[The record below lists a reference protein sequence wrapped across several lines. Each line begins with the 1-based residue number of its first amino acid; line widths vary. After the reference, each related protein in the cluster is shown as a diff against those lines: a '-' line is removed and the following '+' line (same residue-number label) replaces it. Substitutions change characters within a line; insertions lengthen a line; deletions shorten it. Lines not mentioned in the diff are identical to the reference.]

1 MTRPP
6 RRRARRNPARQ
17 AKRAAVPRPKPDAAA
32 PQAAQPQATQC
43 YEIETLS
50 GLEGIARREISQ
62 RLGKR
67 ARFDGDASGGRIPLR
82 YAGGIRDFDSLAT
95 AVAVHQ
101 VLDFAIPRPKALLG
115 QQHLTRL
122 LAACRVVLDAHPP
135 GSFGAFRIGAA
146 GARSAVYQRLR
157 REIGAATGLDA
168 SEDAAHLQIAVR
180 RAPNGWQALIRTTPM
195 PLSARAWRARDM
207 PGALNAAI
215 AAAMVSLLPARPT
228 DRMLNLCCG
237 SGTLMIERLLFA
249 PAASATGVDISG
261 DALAFAQA
269 NLRAARRRAA
279 LIRADCA
286 ALPLPD
292 ASADMIMADLPYGML
307 QGGGGIAALYRTT
320 LAEAGRVAAPGASFA
335 LITTRERALLS
346 ALADAR
352 MWTPR
357 RSLTVSVPY
366 RSGYITPRI
375 YALRRNGRG

>member
-17 AKRAAVPRPKPDAAA
+17 AKRAAVSRPNPGAPQ
-32 PQAAQPQATQC
+32 PQAAQHQATQC
-43 YEIETLS
+43 YEVETLP
-50 GLEGIARREISQ
+50 GLEGIAIREIRQ

-67 ARFDGDASGGRIPLR
+67 ARFGGDASGGRIPLR
-82 YAGGIRDFDSLAT
+82 YAGGIRDFDALAS

-122 LAACRVVLDAHPP
+122 LAACRAVMDAHPP

-146 GARSAVYQRLR
+146 GSRSAVYQRLR
-157 REIGAATGLDA
+157 REIGAATGLDV

-180 RAPNGWQALIRTTPM
+180 RAAEGWQALIRTTPM
-195 PLSARAWRARDM
+195 PLSARAWRVRDM
-207 PGALNAAI
+207 SGALNAAI

-292 ASADMIMADLPYGML
+292 ASADAIMADLPYGML
-307 QGGGGIAALYRTT
+307 QGGDDIAALYRAT
-320 LAEAGRVAAPGASFA
+320 LGEAGRVAAPGASFA

-357 RSLTVSVPY
+357 RSLAVSVPY

-375 YALRRNGRG
+375 YVLRRNGRA

>member
-1 MTRPP
+1 MTRPQ
-6 RRRARRNPARQ
+6 RRRSRRNPARQ
-17 AKRAAVPRPKPDAAA
+17 AKRAAPAAPQ
-32 PQAAQPQATQC
+32 PQAAQHQTAQC
-43 YEIETLS
+43 YEVETLP
-50 GLEGIARREISQ
+50 GLEVITQREIRQ
-62 RLGKR
+62 RLGKG
-67 ARFDGDASGGRIPLR
+67 ARFDGEASGGRIPLR

-122 LAACRVVLDAHPP
+122 LAACRAVIDAHSP
-135 GSFGAFRIGAA
+135 GSFRAFRIGAA

-180 RAPNGWQALIRTTPM
+180 RAPEGWQVLIRTTPM
-195 PLSARAWRARDM
+195 PLSARAWRVCDM

-215 AAAMVSLLPARPT
+215 AAAMVSLMPARPT
-228 DRMLNLCCG
+228 DRILNLFCG
-237 SGTLMIERLLFA
+237 SGTLLIERLLFA

-261 DALAFAQA
+261 DALACSQP
-269 NLRAARRRAA
+269 NLRASRRRAA

-292 ASADMIMADLPYGML
+292 ASADAILADLPYGML
-307 QGGGGIAALYRTT
+307 QSGGDLAALYRAA
-320 LAEAGRVAAPGASFA
+320 LAEAGRVAAPGASLA
-335 LITTRERALLS
+335 LITTRERALLA

-352 MWTPR
+352 LWTPR
-357 RSLTVSVPY
+357 RTLVVSVPY
-366 RSGYITPRI
+366 RSGYIAPRI
-375 YALRRNGRG
+375 YVARRSGRG